1 MAYPHKKCNMA
12 LQPETSQIQNN
23 MTITVTEV
31 KASPAEVSN
40 HTDSTNVK
48 PQGVSHKTE
57 LKDGNQE
64 FFGSVSVVEVTNQ
77 VC

>member
-31 KASPAEVSN
+31 KASPAEASN
-40 HTDSTNVK
+40 DTETNVK